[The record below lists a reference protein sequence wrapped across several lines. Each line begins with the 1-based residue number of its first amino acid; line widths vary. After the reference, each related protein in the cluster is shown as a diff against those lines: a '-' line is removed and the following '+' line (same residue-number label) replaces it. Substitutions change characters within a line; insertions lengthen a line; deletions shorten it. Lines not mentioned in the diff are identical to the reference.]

1 MAGGVFVNDGTI
13 ELHGG
18 NGWNV
23 YATPWPIWATLDIG
37 SGAMVTGSG
46 QIVLQNAACVSAQ
59 IVGAAGAV
67 LTLGADQTLHG
78 YGQIGMDVVN
88 QGQIEG
94 DVNGG
99 TLTFL
104 QSLANTGTVSTVGGG
119 NLSLSGALTNSG
131 AVAATGSGNL
141 TVSGQTV
148 NTGTLEASSGA
159 TLSLNGGLT
168 DTGTLQQS
176 DGATLNLGGTV
187 STPAV
192 LSAIAGSVLRFTNA
206 TLDNTG
212 RTITA
217 DGGTVEIASSTINGG
232 SLRAT
237 DNAASFVQFSGDVTL
252 NGVPWEDDGA
262 GVFRVYKTTARLL
275 GDYADHLPVGYTLV
289 VETGGAWGGGATEFG
304 RWRLCQ

>member
-1 MAGGVFVNDGTI
+1 
-13 ELHGG
+13 
-18 NGWNV
+18 
-23 YATPWPIWATLDIG
+23 
-37 SGAMVTGSG
+37 MVTGSG

-119 NLSLSGALTNSG
+119 NLSLSKALLNSG

-159 TLSLNGGLT
+159 TLNIDGPFTTDGSGILVGQASGTITISGNLLGNTQNADQYAPLATVQFNG
-168 DTGTLQQS
+168 S
-176 DGATLNLGGTV
+176 
-187 STPAV
+187 
-192 LSAIAGSVLRFTNA
+192 GSV
-206 TLDNTG
+206 
-212 RTITA
+212 
-217 DGGTVEIASSTINGG
+217 ASP
-232 SLRAT
+232 
-237 DNAASFVQFSGDVTL
+237 Q
-252 NGVPWEDDGA
+252 
-262 GVFRVYKTTARLL
+262 LL
-275 GDYADHLPVGYTLV
+275 GSDEP
-289 VETGGAWGGGATEFG
+289 
-304 RWRLCQ
+304 RPRQ